1 MTMLKHSRFALVVG
15 MTVGLAV
22 AAAAQA
28 PDPAPTPQPSPQVTP
43 GSPETATAPC
53 GQRLELF
60 IGSVLG
66 QLGGSNPSTDAQRR
80 ALDAFKSTAEKARE
94 MVRSACASERSA
106 ATVKELEA
114 AQKQLEVALESL
126 GPALEKLYGS
136 LSDDQK
142 AQLDGFRR
150 QVETWLKDI
159 WRDFALNF
167 NQRPDADGRG
177 GRDQLRFCF
186 DSFCFSMPQFPDDRR
201 GYRWRDYRDDSE
213 RL

>member
-1 MTMLKHSRFALVVG
+1 MLRLSRLALIAFVSA
-15 MTVGLAV
+15 GLAV
-22 AAAAQA
+22 PAMAQA

-43 GSPETATAPC
+43 GNPDSAAAPC

-60 IGSVLG
+60 IGSVLS

-80 ALDAFKSTAEKARE
+80 ALDAFKSAAEKARE
-94 MVRSACASERSA
+94 MVRSACANERSA

-114 AQKQLEVALESL
+114 AQKQVEAALESL
-126 GPALEKLYGS
+126 GPALEKLYAS
-136 LSDDQK
+136 LSDEQK
-142 AQLDGFRR
+142 AQLDALRR
-150 QVETWLKDI
+150 QVETWLKDL

-177 GRDQLRFCF
+177 GRDQFRVCF
-186 DSFCFSMPQFPDDRR
+186 DSFCFSMPQFQDDRR
-201 GYRWRDYRDDSE
+201 GYRWRDDRDDSE